1 MMRTDPHSPTL
12 PPPPTQ
18 AVILAGGRGTRLRPI
33 SDVRPKPM
41 VEIHGKPFLEYMIEM
56 MRDQGFRRILL
67 LLGYLPEVV
76 QGYFGDGRR
85 WGVAIDYS
93 VTAFE
98 DNTGR
103 RVKLAERYL
112 DPCFLLTYCDNYW
125 PMQIARMWPR
135 FASANVPAMITV
147 YSNKDAYTRNSVRVN
162 EDGYVTVYDKTC
174 TSPGLQGVEI
184 SYALMRKSV
193 LDLIPPGN
201 VLLEESLYPQLAERG
216 QLLAHVTDHRYYSAG
231 ALHRLP
237 ITEAF
242 FSGRPA
248 ILLDRDGVLNR
259 KPPRGQYLR
268 SWDEFEWLPGAREA
282 LRLLKE
288 ANYRIIVVTNQ
299 AGVARGIMTE
309 EDLLSIHRRMVAE
322 VTRSGGRIDAVYYC
336 SHHWTDNCEC
346 RKPRAGLLFEAQHTF
361 NLDLTRTVFVGD
373 DETDVQAADAAG
385 CVSALVSPQR
395 SLLEIVRRLIQE
407 PPAVPEATTWAPA
420 SL

>member
-1 MMRTDPHSPTL
+1 MLTL
-12 PPPPTQ
+12 KPPTQ

-33 SDVRPKPM
+33 SDLRPKPM

-56 MRDQGFRRILL
+56 LRDQGFHRILL

-76 QGYFGDGRR
+76 QEYFGDGRR

-103 RVKLAERYL
+103 RVKLAEPYL
-112 DPCFLLTYCDNYW
+112 DECFLLTYCDNYW
-125 PMQIARMWPR
+125 PMQTAKMWPR
-135 FASANVPAMITV
+135 FASADVPAMITV
-147 YSNKDAYTRNSVRVN
+147 YSNKDAYTRNSVRVDEN
-162 EDGYVTVYDKTC
+162 GYVAVYDKTC
-174 TSPGLQGVEI
+174 NTPGLQGVEI
-184 SYALMRKSV
+184 SYAFMRKTI
-193 LDLIPPGN
+193 LDHIPEGN
-201 VLLEESLYPQLAERG
+201 VLLEDALYPLLAERG
-216 QLLAHVTDHRYYSAG
+216 RLLAYVTDHRYYSAG

-259 KPPRGQYLR
+259 KPLRGHYVR
-268 SWDEFEWLPGAREA
+268 SWDEFEWQPGASEA

-288 ANYRIIVVTNQ
+288 AGYRVIVITNQ
-299 AGVARGIMTE
+299 AGVGRGLVKE
-309 EDLLSIHRRMVAE
+309 EDLLSIHRRMAAE
-322 VTRSGGRIDAVYYC
+322 ATRSGGRIDAVYYC
-336 SHHWTDNCEC
+336 PHHWKDNCEC
-346 RKPRAGLLFEAQHTF
+346 RKPRPGLLFEAQHTF

-385 CVSALVSPQR
+385 CIPMVASPQR
-395 SLLEIVRRLIQE
+395 SLLDIVRQLLQRPSVSRVE
-407 PPAVPEATTWAPA
+407 EATTWART